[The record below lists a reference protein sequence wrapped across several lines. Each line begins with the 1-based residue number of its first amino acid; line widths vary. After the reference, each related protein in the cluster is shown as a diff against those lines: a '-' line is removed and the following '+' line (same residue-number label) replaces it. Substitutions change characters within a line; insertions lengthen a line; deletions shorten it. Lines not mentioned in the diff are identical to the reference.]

1 MVIPK
6 LRREEAAKSSFWIVV
21 FLTSCKRNFG
31 PEIFSGKI
39 RQRSLL
45 SLLEKK

>member
-21 FLTSCKRNFG
+21 FLTCKRNFG

-45 SLLEKK
+45 PLLEKK